1 VGEEREIRR
10 FDVQPG
16 ERADGDGTEPLRP
29 TAKKIGQIGSS
40 VAKTAFV
47 HSLS

>member
-1 VGEEREIRR
+1 MS
-10 FDVQPG
+10 
-16 ERADGDGTEPLRP
+16 ERATGLLTV
-29 TAKKIGQIGSS
+29 AKKIGQIGSS

>member
-1 VGEEREIRR
+1 LISERTNGRL
-10 FDVQPG
+10 
-16 ERADGDGTEPLRP
+16 T

-47 HSLS
+47 HTLS